1 MTLPSFSKSPGQTT
15 YFAEGRGRTVD
26 EWKMRPEARDNHW
39 WDCTV
44 GCAVAASMCGC
55 VLPGTDNL
63 RPKKDAKPRLNL
75 SEIRKGRR

>member
-1 MTLPSFSKSPGQTT
+1 ML
-15 YFAEGRGRTVD
+15 FAEHLTAECRVKTEGRGRKVD
-26 EWKMRPEARDNHW
+26 EWKMRPEAHDNHW

-63 RPKKDAKPRLNL
+63 RPRKEAKPRLKL
-75 SEIRKGRR
+75 SEIRKKKS